1 MRQVS
6 YKEILNEKNYILID
20 VRTPKEYAA
29 ETIPGSVNIPV
40 LLDNERVEV
49 GTAYKQISKEKAK
62 ELGVEFISKRLPEVF
77 QEINN
82 LNKKYKKLV
91 FLCARGGMRSGSMT
105 SLFSSLGYKCSK
117 LTDGYKGYRKFISED
132 LIRVNSGIKYI
143 VLHGRTGVGKT
154 KVLQQLEA
162 KGYSVLDL
170 EKYADHKGSIF
181 GAIGE
186 KRKQSQKRFESLI
199 YEHLRE
205 NQHNYVLV
213 ESESKRIGD
222 VYLPDTISDSMKDGL
237 HLFLDTSLDHRV
249 KILMEDYADAS
260 EESILNCINFLKKY
274 LGKEKTENYSEL
286 TKSKNYA
293 QLAGELVVDY
303 YDPLY
308 EKSIKKWEYEN
319 TINYESVD
327 EGVQGVIDFL
337 DTTDFS

>member
-6 YKEILNEKNYILID
+6 YKEVLNEKNYILID
-20 VRTPKEYAA
+20 VRTPKEYAS

-49 GTAYKQISKEKAK
+49 GTAYKQVSKEKAK
-62 ELGVEFISKRLPEVF
+62 ELGIEFISKRLPEVF
-77 QEINN
+77 NEINE
-82 LNKKYKKLV
+82 LNNKYKKLV
-91 FLCARGGMRSGSMT
+91 FLCARGGMRSSSMT
-105 SLFSSLGYKCSK
+105 ALFSSLGYKCSK

-132 LIRVNSGIKYI
+132 LPRVNSGIKYI

-154 KVLQQLEA
+154 KVLQQLDSR
-162 KGYSVLDL
+162 GYSVLDL

-186 KRKQSQKRFESLI
+186 ARKQSQKRFESLI
-199 YEHLRE
+199 YEHLRNSE
-205 NQHNYVLV
+205 HNYVLV

-222 VYLPDTISDSMKDGL
+222 VYLPDTISDAMKKGL
-237 HLFLDTSLDHRV
+237 HLFLETSLEHRV

-260 EESILNCINFLKKY
+260 QEDILKCVNFLKKY
-274 LGKEKTENYSEL
+274 IGKEKTENYSEL
-286 TKSKNYA
+286 TKNKNYS
-293 QLAGELVVDY
+293 QLAGELVIDY

-308 EKSIKKWEYEN
+308 EKSINKWEFNKKIDYK
-319 TINYESVD
+319 TIE

-337 DTTDFS
+337 DTTDFL

>member
-6 YKEILNEKNYILID
+6 YKEIINEKNYILID
-20 VRTPKEYAA
+20 VRTPKEYAS
-29 ETIPGSVNIPV
+29 ETVPGSINIPV

-49 GTAYKQISKEKAK
+49 GTAYKEVSKEKAK
-62 ELGVEFISKRLPEVF
+62 ELGIEFISKRLPEVF
-77 QEINN
+77 HKINE
-82 LNKKYKKLV
+82 LNKKYKKLI

-105 SLFSSLGYKCSK
+105 ALFSSLGYKCSK
-117 LTDGYKGYRKFISED
+117 LEEGYKGYRKFISED
-132 LIRVNSGIKYI
+132 LSRVNSGIKYI

-154 KVLQQLEA
+154 KILKQLES

-186 KRKQSQKRFESLI
+186 SRKQSQKRFESLI

-205 NQHNYVLV
+205 SEHSYVFV

-222 VYLPDTISDSMKDGL
+222 VYLPEIIADSMKKGL
-237 HLFLDTSLDHRV
+237 HLFLDTPLDHRV

-260 EESILNCINFLKKY
+260 EENILKCIKFLNKY
-274 LGKEKTENYSEL
+274 IGKEKIENYSKL
-286 TKSKNYA
+286 TKLKNYP
-293 QLAGELVVDY
+293 QLAAELMVDY

-308 EKSIKKWEYEN
+308 QKSISKWEFN
-319 TINYESVD
+319 GKINYENID
-327 EGVQGVIDFL
+327 EGVQGVINFLDNVDFL
-337 DTTDFS
+337 

>member
-29 ETIPGSVNIPV
+29 ETISGSINIPV

-49 GTAYKQISKEKAK
+49 GTAYKQVSKEKAK
-62 ELGVEFISKRLPEVF
+62 ELGIEFISKRLPGIF

-91 FLCARGGMRSGSMT
+91 FLCARGGMRSSSMT
-105 SLFSSLGYKCSK
+105 ALFSSLGYKCSK

-132 LIRVNSGIKYI
+132 LSRTNSGIKYI

-154 KVLQQLEA
+154 KILQQLET

-260 EESILNCINFLKKY
+260 EEDILNCVNFLKKY
-274 LGKEKTENYSEL
+274 IGKEKTESYSEL
-286 TKSKNYA
+286 TKSRNYA
-293 QLAGELVVDY
+293 QLAAELVVDY

-308 EKSIKKWEYEN
+308 EKSIKKWEYESI
-319 TINYESVD
+319 INYESVD
-327 EGVQGVIDFL
+327 EGVQGVINFL
-337 DTTDFS
+337 DTMDFS